1 MPPALALA
9 AVGTAIAAVG
19 TVAQMSAASKQA
31 KAAKAANRFERQ
43 KNELQSARQKM
54 EAVREGRRSAAVASQ
69 NAENQGVAGSSIGQG
84 GVGSIISQTNSN
96 LSFLD
101 RYGYFSDQ
109 ASKNL
114 QKAANYGAKGE
125 MWGAIAG
132 IGEKIASTGSF
143 TGPKPPAGAK

>member
-1 MPPALALA
+1 MPPAVAIA
-9 AVGTAIAAVG
+9 AVGTAIAIGGAVG
-19 TVAQMSAASKQA
+19 QMSAASKQA
-31 KAAKAANRFERQ
+31 KAAKKANRFERQ

-54 EAVREGRRSAAVASQ
+54 EAVREGRRSAATAAQ

-101 RYGYFSDQ
+101 RYGYMSDQ
-109 ASKNL
+109 ASKFL
-114 QKAANYGAKGE
+114 QKSADYQAKGQ

-132 IGEKIASTGSF
+132 IGEKIASHGSF
-143 TGPKPPAGAK
+143 AKGGQVS